1 MSSEIIDWDS
11 ATREQGEFEGRP
23 PWNIGEPQ
31 PEMAALIATGK
42 FRGDRDKHGR
52 MKWPANYLLTAHK
65 AR

>member
-31 PEMAALIATGK
+31 PEMAALIAT
-42 FRGDRDKHGR
+42 
-52 MKWPANYLLTAHK
+52 ASSAATATSTGG
-65 AR
+65 